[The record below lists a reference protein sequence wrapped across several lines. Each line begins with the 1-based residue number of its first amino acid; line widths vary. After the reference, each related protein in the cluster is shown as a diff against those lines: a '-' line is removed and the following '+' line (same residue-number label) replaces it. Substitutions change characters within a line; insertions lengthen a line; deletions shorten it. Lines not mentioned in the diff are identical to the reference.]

1 MVSPQDGLS
10 NHMEMQVR
18 SMLRV
23 ALLTLVLVIAGI
35 AAHIE
40 MRQSV
45 LQAHVFTHWNALLT
59 WSLEDGPSHSVVYPE
74 AGPYNERLGYS
85 QLPQRITA
93 AQAGGYQLERQTRF
107 SPELLQ
113 LTEYGGYPIY
123 DEKARA
129 GLTITGPD
137 GVPLYSARYPRQI
150 FNRFDDIPALV
161 RDTLLFIE
169 NRELLRPAHPHQNPA
184 IEWRRLGSAIAMQA
198 VQTIRAELRADG
210 GSTLATQ
217 TEKYRHSP
225 QGATRDARDKLR
237 QMVQAS
243 LRAYRHGPDTR
254 RARQRIVL
262 DYLNSTPLAGRAG
275 FGEVHGLGDGLWAWF
290 GMDLSQTNELLRRA
304 PDNASTAAAQA
315 HAYRHVLALLL
326 AQRRPSWYLRDGRDK
341 LEELTDSYLRIIH
354 EAGLIDLSLRDQA
367 LAARLNFPATPPP
380 LSPPSFVDHKA
391 INSVRYKLL
400 RLLQANDLYALDRLD
415 LSVETTFNATIQDGV
430 NRHLRQLHNPEYA
443 QAQGLYGRHLF
454 QPNDPIEHIHYSV
467 VIYERT
473 ADGHY
478 LRVQTD
484 NFDQPLDMNEG
495 TMLDL
500 GSTAKLRTLV
510 TYLEIVDE
518 LYRRL
523 SPRSTSD
530 LWALTATSDDV
541 LTRWVATQLAMTPS
555 LSLSE
560 LLDRAMERRYSA
572 SPHETFYTGGG
583 VHTFSNFDR
592 LYDHRQVS
600 LNEAFRYSIN
610 LPFIRLM
617 RDIVRYEIARQPELF
632 GVLNQRDHPA
642 RQEWLQR
649 FAATEGLS
657 YLNQFIAIHAPLTPE
672 QRLERLGERT
682 RKVPYRLAMAYRA
695 VQPHGTV
702 DDLARFLHRH
712 LGNQAPDDS
721 EIQRLYQHYHPD
733 RFDLNDQ
740 GFITKVHPLE
750 LWLLRFLHDHPDAT
764 HADIRTHSAD
774 ARQEVY
780 TWLFRTSRA
789 EAQQQRLR
797 IMVEEEAFKSI
808 HRRWQRLGYP
818 FAQLI
823 PSYASS
829 IGASADRPAA
839 LAELMGII
847 VNDGEHQPFVRIRTL
862 HFAAETPYE
871 VFLSRRPE
879 TPQALLAPEV
889 AARLRATLIDAVEEG
904 TGRRLKDTF
913 VDGQGLPLAVGS
925 KTGTGD
931 HRFKRIDRYGHVI
944 ESEVRGRN
952 AMLMFFIGDRFFGT
966 VAAHVS
972 APHAER
978 FRFTSALPAQI
989 LRTLE
994 PALRP
999 MLTAVAA
1006 DDSEGAND
1014 SEGASDSEG
1023 ADDAP

>member
-1 MVSPQDGLS
+1 
-10 NHMEMQVR
+10 
-18 SMLRV
+18 MLRV
-23 ALLTLVLVIAGI
+23 ALFTLVLVITGI
-35 AAHIE
+35 AVHVE
-40 MRQSV
+40 MRRSV
-45 LQAHVFTHWNALLT
+45 LQAHVFTHWNELFT
-59 WSLEDGPSHSVVYPE
+59 WTLEDGPSHSVAYPE

-85 QLPQRITA
+85 QLPERIEA
-93 AQAGGYQLERQTRF
+93 ARAGGYQLLRQTRF

-113 LTEYGGYPIY
+113 LIEYGGYPIY

-129 GLTITGPD
+129 GLTITDPD
-137 GVPLYSARYPRQI
+137 GVPLYSARYPRQV
-150 FNRFDDIPALV
+150 FSRFDDIPALI

-184 IEWRRLGSAIAMQA
+184 IEWRRLGAAIAMQA
-198 VQTIRAELRADG
+198 VQTIRPGLRADG

-225 QGATRDARDKLR
+225 HGATQDARDKLR

-243 LRAYRHGPDTR
+243 LRAYRDGPDTR
-254 RARQRIVL
+254 GARQHIVL
-262 DYLNSTPLAGRAG
+262 DYLNSTPLAGRVG

-290 GMDLSQTNELLRRA
+290 GMDLNQTNELLRHP
-304 PDNASTAAAQA
+304 PDSAATAAAQA

-326 AQRRPSWYLRDGRDK
+326 AQRRPSWYLRDGREE

-354 EAGLIDLSLRDQA
+354 QAGLIDLSLRDQA
-367 LAARLNFPATPPP
+367 LATRLNFPKTAPP

-400 RLLQANDLYALDRLD
+400 QLLQASDLYALDRLD
-415 LSVETTFNATIQDGV
+415 LSVETTFHATAQDGV
-430 NRHLRQLHNPEYA
+430 NRHLRQLHHPEYA
-443 QAQGLYGRHLF
+443 QAQGLYGRHLL

-473 ADGHY
+473 DDGNY

-518 LYRRL
+518 LYQRL
-523 SPRSTSD
+523 APRSTPE
-530 LWALTATSDDV
+530 LWALTATANDV
-541 LTRWVATQLAMTPS
+541 LTRWVATQLATTPS

-560 LLDRAMERRYSA
+560 LLDRAMARTYSA
-572 SPHETFYTGGG
+572 SPHERFYTGGG

-600 LNEAFRYSIN
+600 LNEAFRHSIN
-610 LPFIRLM
+610 LVFIRLM

-642 RQEWLQR
+642 RRKWLQR

-657 YLNQFIAIHAPLTPE
+657 FLNRFIAIYQPLTPE

-695 VQPHGTV
+695 VRPDGTA
-702 DDLARFLHRH
+702 DELADFMRRH
-712 LGNQAPDDS
+712 LGQQMPDEN

-750 LWLLRFLHDHPDAT
+750 LWLLRFMHDHPEASR
-764 HADIRTHSAD
+764 ADIRTHSAD

-780 TWLFRTSRA
+780 AWLFRTSRVQ
-789 EAQQQRLR
+789 AQQQRLR
-797 IMVEEEAFKSI
+797 MMVEEEAFKSI
-808 HRRWQRLGYP
+808 HQRWQRLGYP
-818 FAQLI
+818 FSQLV

-847 VNDGEHQPFVRIRTL
+847 VNDGKHLPFVRIRTL

-879 TPQALLAPEV
+879 PPQPLLAPEV
-889 AARLRATLIDAVEEG
+889 AARLRTTLIDAVEEG

-913 VDGQGLPLAVGS
+913 VDAQGHPLAVGS

-931 HRFKRIDRYGHVI
+931 HRFKRINRYGHVI

-952 AMLMFFIGDRFFGT
+952 ATLMFFIGDRFFGT

-999 MLTAVAA
+999 MLTESDAGEAVAGGGV
-1006 DDSEGAND
+1006 S
-1014 SEGASDSEG
+1014 
-1023 ADDAP
+1023 P